1 MLGLNPV
8 FFFYN
13 AIKVMFKDKMICNSD
28 TLAYSLDNEIVEV
41 MILVPTFQFNVL
53 LKVLCKEIKIKI
65 FS

>member
-1 MLGLNPV
+1 
-8 FFFYN
+8 
-13 AIKVMFKDKMICNSD
+13 MFKDKMICNSD